1 MDGVCLIKIWR
12 YTRNVLGSLQGIS
25 QLADEG
31 SSFFTCSHAFHIRN
45 ISAHASNYC
54 KQEMCFLT
62 KQQRACQE
70 RGALFITLVL
80 RQVSPHT
87 MEKMKKLFNIS
98 YFIASE
104 QPFFCDFADLCK
116 LHVKHGL
123 FWADTKWLADLCKLH
138 VKHGLFWRETYIS
151 DKGNFFVMSASN
163 DMEADES
170 WQLNEPTLFVM
181 ADRNNYKWQR
191 SGTFVCKVS

>member
-1 MDGVCLIKIWR
+1 
-12 YTRNVLGSLQGIS
+12 
-25 QLADEG
+25 
-31 SSFFTCSHAFHIRN
+31 
-45 ISAHASNYC
+45 
-54 KQEMCFLT
+54 MCFLT

-70 RGALFITLVL
+70 IGALNITLVL

-104 QPFFCDFADLCK
+104 QPFSDF
-116 LHVKHGL
+116 
-123 FWADTKWLADLCKLH
+123 ADLCKLH

-151 DKGNFFVMSASN
+151 DKGCNFFVMSTSN

-181 ADRNNYKWQR
+181 ADRNNYK
-191 SGTFVCKVS
+191 